1 MLDQINRD
9 MEADQRRESPGSQA
23 PVLLSARPGS
33 TAGSRGS
40 SASSHRSLLSYSPD
54 WLWDGY
60 GNWSSYTEDTE
71 FWVSRIPTADP
82 TTTAIREEQR
92 SIRSTNTIQLCK
104 HCDHPMLEMFW
115 RIAWSITWLNFA
127 GQF

>member
-9 MEADQRRESPGSQA
+9 IEADQGSESPGSQA

-33 TAGSRGS
+33 TAGSRAS
-40 SASSHRSLLSYSPD
+40 SASSQRSLLSYSPD

-60 GNWSSYTEDTE
+60 GNWSSYSEDTE

-82 TTTAIREEQR
+82 ATTAIREER
-92 SIRSTNTIQLCK
+92 SIRSTKYLCK
-104 HCDHPMLEMFW
+104 HCDVTRPPNARNDLAHHV
-115 RIAWSITWLNFA
+115 SITWLNFA